1 MHLSGKRVDCPPTK
15 KNIAELVSSRV
26 DAVRAV
32 GEAVATLA
40 WPPPVWVQLS
50 TLAIHGHGGDQIID
64 DDRPPS
70 GVGPRQMVHVA
81 MEWENAWRE
90 ASETTSRRVLLRAGI
105 AIGGAGDPASG
116 RLLALAR
123 WGLGGRVGSGEQWV
137 SWIALEDF
145 MSVLVGAVVDD
156 TMTGTYNVA
165 SPNPVQNTEMMAAY
179 REAAGRSWGL
189 PSPTLVTR
197 IGARLLRS
205 DPALALTGRRVVPS
219 RLLAEG
225 FAFETPDF
233 REAVHRAIGP

>member
-1 MHLSGKRVDCPPTK
+1 
-15 KNIAELVSSRV
+15 
-26 DAVRAV
+26 
-32 GEAVATLA
+32 
-40 WPPPVWVQLS
+40 
-50 TLAIHGHGGDQIID
+50 
-64 DDRPPS
+64 
-70 GVGPRQMVHVA
+70 

-156 TMTGTYNVA
+156 TMTGTYSVA

-233 REAVHRAIGP
+233 REAVHRRDRAVGSLIAPRDRSSTLAIRAVLERRKINGDLALADRHPIPIHATRRRPGDVGAGEIVLLAMARVDEGDFGRKRPSDV

>member
-1 MHLSGKRVDCPPTK
+1 MGALHIVIPGGTGFLGRHLTDRLTRRGDRVTILTRGAPASGPGWDSVTW
-15 KNIAELVSSRV
+15 
-26 DAVRAV
+26 DAR
-32 GEAVATLA
+32 
-40 WPPPVWVQLS
+40 
-50 TLAIHGHGGDQIID
+50 GD
-64 DDRPPS
+64 
-70 GVGPRQMVHVA
+70 GPL
-81 MEWENAWRE
+81 EWENAWRE

-156 TMTGTYNVA
+156 TMTGTYSVA